1 LNIPAPPKTKPR
13 DPLGQS
19 LQDAIYLG
27 LHRVMQ
33 HLPVGLVSACG
44 AHVGWFIVRRFK
56 QKALAQ
62 ARLNLARLKPEL
74 SPDEI
79 EALCERL
86 YRHIGRLFFEF
97 ACLTRLLPQGRITI
111 LGADHLKAATA
122 QGPTVIIYLHT
133 GNWEV
138 TAPVMQ
144 KIGQKFGD
152 IYEPLQ
158 NEVELRIANEMRQ
171 SFGVDLLPPGA
182 AGARPAL
189 RRLQTGGCIA
199 IFCDELRNDK
209 IMAPFFDRP
218 PHTKGNLAMAARLA
232 RRSGARIV
240 IGYCVRK
247 EGCAFETHFLPALQL
262 TQQAETRPAK
272 DDVVLGDV
280 IRLNALIEPIIR
292 THLDQWYYADNEF

>member
-1 LNIPAPPKTKPR
+1 MNIPAPPETKPR

-19 LQDAIYLG
+19 LQDVIYLG
-27 LHRVMQ
+27 LHRIMQ

-44 AHVGWFIVRRFK
+44 AQVGWFIVRRYK
-56 QKALAQ
+56 QKALSQ

-79 EALCERL
+79 
-86 YRHIGRLFFEF
+86 
-97 ACLTRLLPQGRITI
+97 
-111 LGADHLKAATA
+111 DDLKAATA

-189 RRLQTGGCIA
+189 RRLQAGGCIA

-262 TQQAETRPAK
+262 TQQAETRPAE
-272 DDVVLGDV
+272 DDVVLADV
-280 IRLNALIEPIIR
+280 IRLNALIEPIIL
-292 THLDQWYYADNEF
+292 THIDQWYYADNEF